1 VSDCFKRGI
10 LYQEAPFCVFV
21 LRPAVACRWLS
32 ADFAAFSLRRKLLHL
47 FLTRFAGLPSPMSIF
62 RNAQFEISI
71 AKPSGLPPASGAE
84 IAFAGRS
91 NAGKSS
97 AINTLA
103 GHVRLAFVSKTPGR
117 TQLINFFRLNS
128 GAVLVDLPGYGYAAV
143 PEKIRR
149 EWQGLIEHY
158 LRYREALV
166 GLVLI
171 MDSRRPLT
179 ELDRQMIDWFAPSGR
194 PIHILLAKSDKL
206 SRGEASATLHDVR
219 RQLAVLGEQVT
230 VQLFSSLKKTGVEEA
245 ERVIGGWLHAPGTSD
260 QLPLDPVQ
268 AQ

>member
-1 VSDCFKRGI
+1 MP
-10 LYQEAPFCVFV
+10 L
-21 LRPAVACRWLS
+21 
-32 ADFAAFSLRRKLLHL
+32 
-47 FLTRFAGLPSPMSIF
+47 F

-71 AKPSGLPPASGAE
+71 AKPSGLLPPSGPE

-97 AINTLA
+97 AINTLV

-128 GAVLVDLPGYGYAAV
+128 GALLVDLPGYGYAAV

-149 EWQGLIEHY
+149 QWQGLIESY
-158 LRYREALV
+158 LKHRESLI

-179 ELDRQMIDWFAPSGR
+179 ALDRQMIDWFAHSGR
-194 PIHILLAKSDKL
+194 PIHVLLTKSDKL
-206 SRGEASATLHDVR
+206 SRGAAAAVLQEVR
-219 RQLAVLGEQVT
+219 RALQPLGPQVT
-230 VQLFSSLKKTGVEEA
+230 VQLFSSLKKSGVEEA
-245 ERVIGGWLHAPGTSD
+245 EAVIGGWLTGEIAPAPAADEAEPAPETDPATDKTKAPDQGT
-260 QLPLDPVQ
+260 
-268 AQ
+268 